1 MTSVLLVHQPV
12 DGGVARHVADLAAGL
27 ARLGCDVTVTGPSR
41 PDALA
46 SNVKHIELPLVRA
59 VAARTDASAVRRFA
73 AIVRT
78 VRPDIIHAHSS
89 KAGAITRAARARSPK
104 IPVIYSPHGYA
115 FAGFFDH
122 DYERVAYRLVERSL
136 ARLATRVLCV
146 CEAEARLARGI
157 GPGGRVR
164 VVYNGIATAAPA
176 TPTPELAGLRSRGPV
191 VCSLTQ
197 LRPGKGVETLI
208 DAMPAVL
215 RVRPD
220 AHLAIWGDGPL
231 RESLGRRVTGLAV
244 ERAVSFLGA
253 ASDPARA
260 LSGADVF
267 VMPSWHEAFP
277 YVLLEAMAA
286 SVPIVATDVGG
297 VREAVR
303 PHDEGV
309 LVRARDTGALGR
321 AITTLL
327 DDSLARQR
335 LAAAAHRR
343 VIERFDTEQ
352 MVRGIHGVY
361 REVR

>member
-1 MTSVLLVHQPV
+1 
-12 DGGVARHVADLAAGL
+12 
-27 ARLGCDVTVTGPSR
+27 
-41 PDALA
+41 
-46 SNVKHIELPLVRA
+46 
-59 VAARTDASAVRRFA
+59 
-73 AIVRT
+73 
-78 VRPDIIHAHSS
+78 
-89 KAGAITRAARARSPK
+89 
-104 IPVIYSPHGYA
+104 
-115 FAGFFDH
+115 
-122 DYERVAYRLVERSL
+122 
-136 ARLATRVLCV
+136 
-146 CEAEARLARGI
+146 
-157 GPGGRVR
+157 
-164 VVYNGIATAAPA
+164 
-176 TPTPELAGLRSRGPV
+176 
-191 VCSLTQ
+191 
-197 LRPGKGVETLI
+197 
-208 DAMPAVL
+208 
-215 RVRPD
+215 
-220 AHLAIWGDGPL
+220 
-231 RESLGRRVTGLAV
+231 V